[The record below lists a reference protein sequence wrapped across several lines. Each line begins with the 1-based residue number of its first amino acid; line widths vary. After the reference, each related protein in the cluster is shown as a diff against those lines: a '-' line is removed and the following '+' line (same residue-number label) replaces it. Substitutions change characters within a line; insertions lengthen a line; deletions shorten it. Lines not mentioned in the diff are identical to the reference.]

1 MRHLLCE
8 SSKNDD
14 YVPLKRKILML
25 IIKPSVKLDLEEF
38 LNVETIMNVWSNRT
52 IISNAN

>member
-1 MRHLLCE
+1 MRHLLCK

-25 IIKPSVKLDLEEF
+25 IIKPSVRMEEF
-38 LNVETIMNVWSNRT
+38 LLVETIMNVWSNRT